1 MEENRKERNIDFY
14 SIRYFFNSMFRDEID
29 DNNLHLIVRHQS
41 ERMSDNYT
49 HEVRERL
56 LQIGKVSG
64 NTISFPRSSISF
76 PRSS

>member
-64 NTISFPRSSISF
+64 NTISFPRSS
-76 PRSS
+76 

>member
-14 SIRYFFNSMFRDEID
+14 SIRYFFNSMFRGEID

-49 HEVRERL
+49 HEFRERL
-56 LQIGKVSG
+56 LQIGKVSS
-64 NTISFPRSSISF
+64 NIIAFPKSS
-76 PRSS
+76 